1 MKKSTVKFASV
12 EFDKIDPSATL
23 PAKFDRLLKSYNLK
37 NLVDGKIVALKMHLG
52 RELGYTTIHP
62 LFVKILIKNIKE
74 AGGEVFITDI
84 LLPHLKDFGGI
95 TARDRYSEEMLGA
108 PIYPVAGVYD
118 KYYYSKKVNF
128 KSLKEIQV
136 AGHIHDAEVMIDF
149 SHFKGH
155 GISSYGGAIKNIAM
169 GCVTSKTR
177 QSIHA
182 LHSGGSGIVWDE
194 NLCDHCNKCIEEC
207 RYKAN
212 SFDDEN
218 KYTVSVHDCTY
229 CQHCIEICPNNALS
243 LESKNYLDF
252 QEGLAIATEEVLKT
266 FLFEKVFY
274 INVLMNITLMCDCWG
289 MSTPSLVPD
298 IGILSSYDIVAIEK
312 ASLDMI
318 KSDTVLPN
326 SLPKGKTLVKG
337 NHLFERV
344 WGKDPY
350 QQVELAV
357 KRNLGNKN
365 YEIEEII

>member
-1 MKKSTVKFASV
+1 MEKSKVKFASV

-23 PAKFDRLLKSYNLK
+23 PAKFDRLLKSYDLK
-37 NLVDGKIVALKMHLG
+37 NLVNGKIVALKMHLG

-62 LFVKILIKNIKE
+62 LFVKILIKNIRE

-84 LLPHLKDFGGI
+84 LLQHAKDFGGM
-95 TARDRYSEEMLGA
+95 TAHDRYTEEMLGA

-118 KYYYSKKVNF
+118 KYFYSKKVNF
-128 KSLKEIQV
+128 KTLKEIQV

-155 GISSYGGAIKNIAM
+155 GVSSFGGAIKNIAM
-169 GCVTSKTR
+169 GCVTSETR
-177 QSIHA
+177 KNIHA
-182 LHSGGSGIVWDE
+182 LHSTGSGIIWDE
-194 NLCDHCNKCIEEC
+194 NLCDHCNKCIDEC

-212 SFDDEN
+212 KFDEN
-218 KYTVSVHDCTY
+218 NKYFVVLHDCTY
-229 CQHCIEICPNNALS
+229 CQHCIEICPNHALS

-252 QEGLAIATEEVLKT
+252 LEGLIIATNEVLKT
-266 FLFEKVFY
+266 FLPDKVLY
-274 INVLMNITLMCDCWG
+274 INFLMNMTFMCDCWG

-318 KSDTVLPN
+318 KSLDVLPN
-326 SLPKGKTLVKG
+326 SLPKGRELVNG

-350 QQVELAV
+350 QQVELAA
-357 KRNLGNKN
+357 KINLGNKN
-365 YEIEEII
+365 YEIEEIF